1 MKQIFLEQ
9 HIHKYYEKK
18 TKQKKLNNRYIF
30 MNATVVIMINDLS
43 FATYHQNLKVT
54 MWPLTASS
62 EHCEVLQLAFT
73 EDLCFGTT
81 KQSPVM

>member
-1 MKQIFLEQ
+1 
-9 HIHKYYEKK
+9 
-18 TKQKKLNNRYIF
+18 